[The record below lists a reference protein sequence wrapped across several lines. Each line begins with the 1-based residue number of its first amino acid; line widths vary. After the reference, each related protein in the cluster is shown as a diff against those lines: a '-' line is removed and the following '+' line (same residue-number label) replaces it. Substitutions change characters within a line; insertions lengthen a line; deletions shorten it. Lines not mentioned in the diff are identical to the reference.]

1 MGAKVGGLFVSMAA
15 SAARIKDDFDKA
27 RRAAQSSTNG
37 MRKDFRSASK
47 STQNFSSK
55 LGGLKTAAIAAAGP
69 AALGLLIKKS
79 LDAADRIAKIA
90 DTAGFSTDALQELSY
105 AADLAGI
112 STGDFETALQAFNKR
127 IGEARNGTGTL
138 ITILNKMDKQLL
150 ADVQAARTT
159 EEAFDLIID
168 AAGKTAT
175 SMDQA
180 ALLAAAFGRTVGV
193 KMSRLVM
200 DGADNLAHLRSEA
213 QRLGIVIEED
223 LLRGAETAK
232 DSLATMGRV
241 ISSQLTS
248 AVIQLAPQITNITT
262 SLTESLPKLIQ
273 WVNKFLEFAGIKDK
287 NPLDDYKDALA
298 YVNTQLEIQEQ
309 NLANAKSM
317 GDTLFGEKYVTE
329 YTAEIDKLTNAQ
341 QLLEGA
347 IKRIENAEKKK
358 SDTAKAAADA
368 AAIAEQKR
376 YDAAVR
382 SQEQQKQ
389 AADQAAADAATAR
402 KLEADRITAEEKNF
416 QTIAAFSQ
424 AAHEMQTDQFQLQ
437 REQLMLDVENWRAAG
452 VMKTEIE
459 KMEAEKRKQIAA
471 DEFAFKMAKANE
483 IVNAIAN
490 LANQVV
496 EIEKAAIDRRLVND
510 QNKANTQFAI
520 DKARLVEQNSVNG
533 ELTEKGLE
541 QVGNLEQAHQARMS
555 NLRDAADNDKRRAA
569 KKLKPMKI
577 AQSISNTALA
587 VTEALPNIPLAI
599 LIGALGAAEVATI
612 AAQPFAKGGIVNRP
626 TFFSHGSGLGIMG
639 EVPGRS
645 EAIMPLARGANGE
658 LGVQS
663 TGGGS
668 GEIVFQQIN
677 NFHGITEE
685 KFINSKV
692 VPQIEDG
699 ARRGI
704 NRIMTSQTR

>member
-287 NPLDDYKDALA
+287 NPLDDYKNALA

-569 KKLKPMKI
+569 K
-577 AQSISNTALA
+577 N
-587 VTEALPNIPLAI
+587 
-599 LIGALGAAEVATI
+599 
-612 AAQPFAKGGIVNRP
+612 
-626 TFFSHGSGLGIMG
+626 
-639 EVPGRS
+639 
-645 EAIMPLARGANGE
+645 
-658 LGVQS
+658 
-663 TGGGS
+663 
-668 GEIVFQQIN
+668 
-677 NFHGITEE
+677 
-685 KFINSKV
+685 
-692 VPQIEDG
+692 
-699 ARRGI
+699 
-704 NRIMTSQTR
+704 